1 MAHFINET
9 LDAGN
14 TESAII
20 DWPGGPGTAAAQG
33 NFGSVGTTIKIQF
46 QIDGSNWT
54 DVPGNDLTF
63 ISNDLGN
70 FMLFPCKLKAVLT
83 VSGSP
88 SVKVRVAPAW
98 QGWFLGTTL
107 PDTE

>member
-1 MAHFINET
+1 MGHFINET
-9 LDAGN
+9 LDSGN

-20 DWPGGPGTAAAQG
+20 DWPGGPGTAGAQG
-33 NFGSVGTTIKIQF
+33 NFGGGATVKIQY
-46 QIDGSNWT
+46 QIDGSTWT

-63 ISNDLGN
+63 TANDLGN
-70 FMLFPCKLKAVLT
+70 FMLFPCKLKAIIT
-83 VSGSP
+83 GGGSP
-88 SVKVRVAPAW
+88 SVKVLVAPAW